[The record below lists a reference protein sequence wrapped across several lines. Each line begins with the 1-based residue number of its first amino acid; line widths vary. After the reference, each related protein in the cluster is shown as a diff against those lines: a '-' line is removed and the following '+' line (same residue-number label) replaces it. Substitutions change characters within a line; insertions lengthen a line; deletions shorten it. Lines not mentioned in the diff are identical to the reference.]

1 MFLGIDMFW
10 ANFGPKHIY
19 ACEYKVYFFIL
30 PKRFYNDT
38 FCFFRLEREI
48 AKAEKENQ
56 AHQKEVKFF
65 ALLVGASFSFD
76 FLKEANHRHLP
87 GELEQ

>member
-1 MFLGIDMFW
+1 M
-10 ANFGPKHIY
+10 Y
-19 ACEYKVYFFIL
+19 ACKYKLYCFIL
-30 PKRFYNDT
+30 PKRIYNVT

-65 ALLVGASFSFD
+65 VLVFVVGANFSYD
-76 FLKEANHRHLP
+76 LLKEANHVNLP